1 MSAAFFRLPKVVCAQ
16 IVGTD
21 HFSFIVI
28 RICII
33 GFAVCFRI
41 DDLRCVFFY
50 FLSFKI
56 GCFFPKVVNTAARLQ
71 LTGRNSH
78 DSF

>member
-41 DDLRCVFFY
+41 DDLRCVFLFS
-50 FLSFKI
+50 FVQNRLLLSKGSEY
-56 GCFFPKVVNTAARLQ
+56 GCSSAADREEF
-71 LTGRNSH
+71 T
-78 DSF
+78 